1 MTRLRRSAALAAVVL
16 AARAAVLLAA
26 SGAEETVLLLE
37 AERGRA
43 MVSGDLAALDRIFAA
58 DAIYTHSNGRAETK
72 VQFIDAIRSGGRRYV
87 RMASRNLR
95 VRRAGGAVVVTGE
108 ADGEVVAGGAAIP
121 LALVYTAVYAESG
134 GSWRLVAYEST
145 KRSEPEAEPGPG
157 KKEAAVPHAATGAF
171 DVTMSPLKAEG
182 GSTLARFALDKQY
195 HGALDGKS
203 RGEML
208 TAGTAV
214 KNSAGYV
221 AFETF
226 TGTLDGRAGGFVLQ
240 HSATMTRGDGKL
252 SITVVPDSGTGALE
266 GISGTMAIRI
276 ENGAHSYDFAYS
288 LP

>member
-1 MTRLRRSAALAAVVL
+1 VTLPRLSAVLAGVVL
-16 AARAAVLLAA
+16 AARAAIGLAA
-26 SGAEETVLLLE
+26 SGAEETVLALE

-43 MVSGDLAALDRIFAA
+43 MVAGDLAALDRIFAD
-58 DAIYTHSNGRAETK
+58 DAIYTHSNGRSETK
-72 VQFIDAIRSGGRRYV
+72 REFIDAIRSGGRRYV
-87 RMASRNLR
+87 RMTGRDLR
-95 VRRAGGAVVVTGE
+95 LRRADGAVVVTGR
-108 ADGEVVAGGAAIP
+108 ADGEVVAGGATIP

-134 GSWRLVAYEST
+134 GRWRLLAYEST
-145 KRSEPEAEPGPG
+145 KSPEGESESGR
-157 KKEAAVPHAATGAF
+157 KEAAVPHAATGAF
-171 DVTMSPLKAEG
+171 DVKMTPLKAED

-195 HGALDGKS
+195 HGALDGRS
-203 RGEML
+203 RGEMIS
-208 TAGTAV
+208 AGTAV

-266 GISGTMAIRI
+266 GISGTMTIRI
-276 ENGAHSYDFAYS
+276 ENGAHFYDFAYA

>member
-1 MTRLRRSAALAAVVL
+1 MTRLRRSIALASFVL
-16 AARAAVLLAA
+16 AARAAAVLAA
-26 SGAEETVLLLE
+26 SGAEEAVLALE

-43 MVSGDLAALDRIFAA
+43 MVAGDLAVLDRILAA

-72 VQFIDAIRSGGRRYV
+72 REFIDAIRSGGRKYV
-87 RMASRNLR
+87 RMTSSGLH
-95 VRRAGGAVVVTGE
+95 VRRAGDAVVVTGN
-108 ADGEVVAGGAAIP
+108 ADGEVVAGGATIP
-121 LALVYTAVYAESG
+121 LALIYTAVYAETG
-134 GSWRLVAYEST
+134 GSWKLVAYEST
-145 KRSEPEAEPGPG
+145 RRPEPEPG

-171 DVTMSPLKAEG
+171 DVKMTPLKAED

-195 HGALDGKS
+195 HGALDGGS

-226 TGTLDGRAGGFVLQ
+226 TGTLDGRAGSFVLQ

-266 GISGTMAIRI
+266 GLSGAMTIRI
-276 ENGAHSYDFAYS
+276 ENGAHFYDFAYA